1 MPAAAEPA
9 KAEPEYELRRV
20 SAFPAARVSRSR
32 TDLGFFFDVMERR
45 DPGANY
51 VGGVTWTKKL
61 LTPVKDAVIMF
72 MSKGSQQAS

>member
-1 MPAAAEPA
+1 
-9 KAEPEYELRRV
+9 
-20 SAFPAARVSRSR
+20 
-32 TDLGFFFDVMERR
+32 MERR

-51 VGGVTWTKKL
+51 VGGVTRTKKL

>member
-45 DPGANY
+45 DQE
-51 VGGVTWTKKL
+51 
-61 LTPVKDAVIMF
+61 LTTLA
-72 MSKGSQQAS
+72 A